1 MVPDKYFTGQFL
13 FSSLARSLFMHAGS
27 KPICLHANFT
37 LLQGIQIYK
46 SYWASFSM
54 ISLLLA
60 TNFVI
65 SSGVSCLWLIS
76 ARS

>member
-46 SYWASFSM
+46 SY
-54 ISLLLA
+54 
-60 TNFVI
+60 
-65 SSGVSCLWLIS
+65 
-76 ARS
+76 